1 MQEKV
6 WWRNF
11 LETELY
17 GGRVGDGENVLKW
30 ILRKN
35 EYVTWSGMA

>member
-1 MQEKV
+1 VIKMQEKF

-17 GGRVGDGENVLKW
+17 GSKVGDGETALK
-30 ILRKN
+30 
-35 EYVTWSGMA
+35 

>member
-1 MQEKV
+1 LVGGKNSGKF

-17 GGRVGDGENVLKW
+17 GSQVGDGETALK
-30 ILRKN
+30 
-35 EYVTWSGMA
+35 